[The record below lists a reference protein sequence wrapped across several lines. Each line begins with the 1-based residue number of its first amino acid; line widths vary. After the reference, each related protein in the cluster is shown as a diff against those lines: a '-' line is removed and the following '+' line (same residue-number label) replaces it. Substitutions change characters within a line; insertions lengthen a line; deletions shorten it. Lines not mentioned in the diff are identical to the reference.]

1 MEFTVICKMKRI
13 YLILALIV
21 AVVVGFGESYAQNKS
36 ERDQWLE
43 QIRQYKRTYFTKEL
57 DLTKEQQQKFF
68 PLYEEMENQTS
79 KLEEDARIMERRVSE
94 ATDAT
99 DIEYEKAAEVLY
111 DMKLKQ
117 AEVEKSYMEK
127 FKAILSARQLFE
139 LKGVERKFS
148 RDMMRQHNRIRS
160 SRRVEAK

>member
-1 MEFTVICKMKRI
+1 MKRI
-13 YLILALIV
+13 YLIVVFVV
-21 AVVVGFGESYAQNKS
+21 AVIAGVGDSYAQNKS
-36 ERDQWLE
+36 DRDQWLE

-68 PLYEEMENQTS
+68 LLYEEMEDQTS
-79 KLEEDARIMERRVSE
+79 KLEEDARVMERRVSE

-99 DIEYEKAAEVLY
+99 DLEYEKAAEALY

-117 AEVEKSYMEK
+117 AEVEKGYMEK
-127 FKAILSARQLFE
+127 FKTILSARQLFE

-160 SRRVEAK
+160 SRRVETR

>member
-1 MEFTVICKMKRI
+1 
-13 YLILALIV
+13 
-21 AVVVGFGESYAQNKS
+21 
-36 ERDQWLE
+36 
-43 QIRQYKRTYFTKEL
+43 
-57 DLTKEQQQKFF
+57 
-68 PLYEEMENQTS
+68 MENQTS

>member
-1 MEFTVICKMKRI
+1 MKRI
-13 YLILALIV
+13 YLIVVFVV
-21 AVVVGFGESYAQNKS
+21 AVIAGVGESYAQNKS
-36 ERDQWLE
+36 DRDQWLE

-68 PLYEEMENQTS
+68 PLYEEMEDQTS
-79 KLEEDARIMERRVSE
+79 KLEEDARVMERRVSE

-99 DIEYEKAAEVLY
+99 DLEYEKAAEALY

-117 AEVEKSYMEK
+117 AEVEKGYMEK
-127 FKAILSARQLFE
+127 FRTILSARQLFE

-160 SRRVEAK
+160 SRRVETR

>member
-1 MEFTVICKMKRI
+1 M
-13 YLILALIV
+13 ALIV

-127 FKAILSARQLFE
+127 LYR
-139 LKGVERKFS
+139 
-148 RDMMRQHNRIRS
+148 
-160 SRRVEAK
+160 

>member
-1 MEFTVICKMKRI
+1 MKRI
-13 YLILALIV
+13 YLIVVFVV
-21 AVVVGFGESYAQNKS
+21 AVIAGVGESYAQNKS
-36 ERDQWLE
+36 DRDQWLE

-68 PLYEEMENQTS
+68 PLYEEMEDQTS
-79 KLEEDARIMERRVSE
+79 KLEEDARVMERRVSE

-99 DIEYEKAAEVLY
+99 DLEYEKATEALY

-117 AEVEKSYMEK
+117 AEVEKGYMEK
-127 FKAILSARQLFE
+127 FKTILSARQLFE

-160 SRRVEAK
+160 SRRVETK

>member
-1 MEFTVICKMKRI
+1 MKRI
-13 YLILALIV
+13 YLIVVFVV
-21 AVVVGFGESYAQNKS
+21 AVIAGVGDSYAQNKS
-36 ERDQWLE
+36 DRDQWLE

-68 PLYEEMENQTS
+68 PLYEEMEDQTS
-79 KLEEDARIMERRVSE
+79 KLEEDARVMERRVSE

-99 DIEYEKAAEVLY
+99 DLEYEKAAEALY

-117 AEVEKSYMEK
+117 AEVEKGYMEK
-127 FKAILSARQLFE
+127 FKTILSARQLFE

-160 SRRVEAK
+160 SRRVETR

>member
-1 MEFTVICKMKRI
+1 MKFTAICKMKRI
-13 YLILALIV
+13 YLIVVFVV
-21 AVVVGFGESYAQNKS
+21 AVIAGIGDSYAQNKS
-36 ERDQWLE
+36 DRDQWFE

-57 DLTKEQQQKFF
+57 DLSKEQQQKFF
-68 PLYEEMENQTS
+68 PLYEEMEDQTS
-79 KLEEDARIMERRVSE
+79 KLEEDARVMERRVSE

-99 DIEYEKAAEVLY
+99 DLEYEKATEALY

-127 FKAILSARQLFE
+127 FKSILSARQLFE

-148 RDMMRQHNRIRS
+148 RDMMRQHNRLRNIRKA
-160 SRRVEAK
+160 EAR